1 MSDSIK
7 SYHEKV
13 EWFKYSQIKLIHNQ
27 LEDIRL
33 KYDLDKSENDLLIS
47 AIKSLGSILENKNYA
62 SQ

>member
-1 MSDSIK
+1 MSDSIT

-33 KYDLDKSENDLLIS
+33 KYNLDKSENDLLIS